1 MPQYLS
7 INHSFPWKIRV
18 LEVNY
23 KKKSDDPLCFAVSL
37 KEALKYG
44 LSPLSRLRENP
55 EVIKYEGFLQY
66 HGKYASKEENTEDK
80 ERI

>member
-1 MPQYLS
+1 MKKLS
-7 INHSFPWKIRV
+7 DV
-18 LEVNY
+18 L
-23 KKKSDDPLCFAVSL
+23 LCFAVSL

-66 HGKYASKEENTEDK
+66 PGKYASKEENTREI
-80 ERI
+80 ERIIEKRGQKAGNLRNHEK

>member
-1 MPQYLS
+1 MKKLS
-7 INHSFPWKIRV
+7 DV
-18 LEVNY
+18 L
-23 KKKSDDPLCFAVSL
+23 LCFAVSL

-66 HGKYASKEENTEDK
+66 PGKYASKEENTEDK
-80 ERI
+80 ERIKEKRRLKAGNLRDPEK